1 MLLFALAYIG
11 GVLTIASP
19 CILPVLPFVFAR
31 ADQPFLRRGLPMLLG
46 MGLTFAVVATLAAV
60 GGGWAVQAN
69 EYGRYI
75 AIALLA
81 LFGVT
86 LLFPELSDRLT
97 RPLVAL
103 GGRLSE
109 SADRNE
115 NAGSVWPSLLLGIAT
130 GLLWAPC
137 AGPVLG
143 LILTGAALQGA
154 NVQTTFLLL
163 AYAAGAATS
172 LALALLIGGR
182 VFTAMKRS
190 LGAGEWVR
198 RGLGAAVLVAV
209 VAIFFGVDTGFL
221 TQVSL
226 ANTASLEQSLVD
238 RIHPA
243 SARVA
248 AETSSSVVMSEGGGA
263 MSANPSM
270 MMSANAPS
278 MAMTG
283 KQPAGKVAAE
293 PSSSVVMPEGGGAMM
308 SANPSMMMSANAPT
322 LAMNATPAAA
332 MKAVEAPAPNALPV
346 EGSLPSLAGAV
357 EWLNS
362 PPLTPAE
369 LKGKV
374 VLVDFWTYSC
384 INCLRSIPYVRAWA
398 DKYKDQGL
406 VVIGVHAPEFAFE
419 KNIGNVK
426 QAVAKLRID
435 YPVAVDN
442 DYAIWRAFSNEYW
455 PADYFI
461 DANGKIRHHFFGE
474 GDYAESE
481 KVIQQLLAEAGKG
494 NLPAGMV
501 SVSATGTE
509 AASDEA
515 DVKSPETY
523 IGFARSENFASPGG
537 AVGDTPHVYST
548 GDLSHLNDWGLSGDW
563 TIGGQSASLNKADGA
578 IAFRFHA
585 RDLHLVLGPSAQGKP
600 VRFRV
605 TIDGAAPG
613 ESHGA
618 DTNADGEGVVTDHRL
633 YQFVRQSG
641 PVIDRTFTIQFLD
654 PDVQAYAFTFG

>member
-1 MLLFALAYIG
+1 MLLFALAYLG

-115 NAGSVWPSLLLGIAT
+115 NGSVWPSLLLGIAT

-209 VAIFFGVDTGFL
+209 VAIFFGLDTGFL

-243 SARVA
+243 SSKVA
-248 AETSSSVVMSEGGGA
+248 
-263 MSANPSM
+263 
-270 MMSANAPS
+270 
-278 MAMTG
+278 
-283 KQPAGKVAAE
+283 AAE
-293 PSSSVVMPEGGGAMM
+293 PSSSAVMPEGGGAMM
-308 SANPSMMMSANAPT
+308 SANPAMMSANAPT
-322 LAMNATPAAA
+322 MAMNATPAAA
-332 MKAVEAPAPNALPV
+332 MKAADAPAPKALPV
-346 EGSLPSLAGAV
+346 EGSLPSLTGAV

-362 PPLTPAE
+362 PPLTPE
-369 LKGKV
+369 QLKGKV

-426 QAVAKLRID
+426 QAVAKLKID
-435 YPVAVDN
+435 YPVAIDN
-442 DYAIWRAFSNEYW
+442 DYAIWRAFNNEYW
-455 PADYFI
+455 PADYFV

-494 NLPAGMV
+494 AVSADIV
-501 SVSATGTE
+501 SVNAVGAE
-509 AASDEA
+509 AASDAA
-515 DVKSPETY
+515 DVQSPETY

-537 AVGDTPHVYST
+537 AIGDKPNVYAT
-548 GDLSHLNDWGLSGDW
+548 GDLKQLNDWGLSGDW
-563 TIGGQSASLNKADGA
+563 TVGAQSATLNKTDGA
-578 IAFRFHA
+578 ISFRFHA
-585 RDLHLVLGPSAQGKP
+585 RDLHLVLGPSADGKP

-618 DTNADGEGVVTDHRL
+618 DTNADGEGVVSDHRL
-633 YQFVRQSG
+633 YQLVRQSG
-641 PVIDRTFTIQFLD
+641 PIMDHTFSIQFLD